1 MVSRSA
7 SRFAISIPRPSSSSE
22 LIGESERA
30 SEEGR
35 ERECGRRARAA
46 AVVFLVGH
54 NEEEERKGERE
65 GGRPW
70 GPLTVSRENAVINR
84 LRDVFAR
91 AHTNQE
97 PTKQPTS
104 DEVEP

>member
-1 MVSRSA
+1 MHT
-7 SRFAISIPRPSSSSE
+7 PSSAE

-65 GGRPW
+65 GARQAV
-70 GPLTVSRENAVINR
+70 GPTNREQSER
-84 LRDVFAR
+84 ERER
-91 AHTNQE
+91 E
-97 PTKQPTS
+97 RGY
-104 DEVEP
+104 